1 MKKLLLVLC
10 FSISTFVSGQTS
22 SLVIGGVL
30 DLDLPEAGSTGKS
43 LELVAIS
50 DIADLSVYAI
60 GVANNGGGTDGL
72 EFDLPAVSLAEGE
85 SFWLLRDSAA
95 YHNYFGNVFGDN
107 NVNWV
112 IANPVSQNGDDAIE
126 LFLKSANDTTLVDLY
141 GDQNTD
147 GTGEYWEYTDAW
159 AYRNCD
165 SRTPSATF
173 DSTQWTIATPNCSD
187 DSEANATSTCP
198 YPINSCNVVSITFQV
213 DMSNEDVSAD
223 GVHIAGSFQGW
234 DPAATALSDADG
246 DGVYSVSVDLTPGDA
261 IEYKYINGNA
271 WGGDEF
277 SGGLPN
283 RSLTIPDEDTVLPAY
298 CFNSLILCS
307 EAYVTFQVDMN
318 FETVS
323 ANGVHVAGS
332 FQGWDPAA
340 TALSDADADGIYS
353 VTLALTSGDTVEYK
367 YINGN
372 AWGSDETAFG
382 GNRSLVV
389 PSEDTVLPAYCFNS
403 LEECAYEAEG
413 VWVTFRVDMSYEII
427 NEEDGV
433 HIAGSFQGWDPA
445 LTVMSDEDDD
455 MVYELMYDILEP
467 AGTTIEYK
475 FVNGNAWGDDEGIAA
490 NRSLV
495 VPSEDTVL
503 TVVCFGSFQPCPDP
517 PDSVT
522 VTFVVDM
529 SNEEVSANGV
539 HIAGSMQG
547 WDPAASEMTDADGD
561 GKYEIEF
568 QLATGTSVAYK
579 FVNGNAWGSEETVP
593 DDCVTDGNRT
603 LDVPNF
609 DRPYEVC
616 YGSCE
621 ACPAP
626 AVYADVVLTVVD
638 EGNGFED
645 VEFKGEFSAWDLVQA
660 YDDGTNGD
668 ETADDGVWTAV
679 IENVLGP
686 ETYEWGAIEND
697 GSEWGIWLLDIIGLP
712 NQEFTVGEDGTVSGS
727 TSMTIPDQGSLIT
740 KTVVF
745 SVDMTEWLDEDGATG
760 MPVFSVARGDTMQVR
775 GGFNGW
781 NCDDPTDCVLTRT
794 PGTNIF
800 SLAVAVEGY
809 IENENEYKFYIQ
821 HSMESVSVLEEDNGE
836 MYGDMG
842 WEDSPQFGGGNRVF
856 VLGEDDGTGLLELPL
871 AGYYDLPAG
880 AVVPEG
886 QQISAMFTVDMTGA
900 SDDGFN
906 AAEDSV
912 YLKLEDKWLK
922 YLQGIDDN
930 YKFPASNNGDGSYS
944 VTVDLTGPVP
954 WHMIYHWEFVDV
966 SEAVTLSEGGGF
978 GFGRFRA
985 RYMHAN
991 SDDNCSWGDWE
1002 FENDVWQKD
1011 PPLVVEEWDPDGICI
1026 ALSVVSDIVPMKFAL
1041 SDNYPNPFNPT
1052 TNISFSIPKQMDVR
1066 INIYNIMGQLVTN
1079 VTNEQLNAGTYSMQW
1094 NGTDQSGNMLPSG
1107 LYFYELEAG
1116 NEFRQIKKM
1125 TLVK

>member
-1 MKKLLLVLC
+1 MNRMLLFIYLT
-10 FSISTFVSGQTS
+10 ISTTIFAQTS

-30 DLDLPEAGSTGKS
+30 DLDVPEAGNSGKGI
-43 LELVAIS
+43 ELVAIA

-60 GVANNGGGTDGL
+60 GVANNGGGTDGV
-72 EFDLPAVSLAEGE
+72 EVNLPAVALAEGE
-85 SFWLLRDSAA
+85 SFWLLRDTTA
-95 YHNYFGNVFGDN
+95 YQNYFGDVFGEY
-107 NVNWV
+107 NVNYAIDTDV
-112 IANPVSQNGDDAIE
+112 GQNGDDAIE
-126 LFLKSANDTTLVDLY
+126 LFMISGGVETLVDVY

-147 GTGEYWEYTDAW
+147 GTGEAWDYVDAW
-159 AYRNCD
+159 AFRNCD

-173 DSTQWTIATPNCSD
+173 DATQWTIAAPNCSD
-187 DSEANATSTCP
+187 DSETSATSTCP
-198 YPINSCNVVSITFQV
+198 YPINSCNVASVTFQV
-213 DMSNEDVSAD
+213 DMANEDVSAD
-223 GVHIAGSFQGW
+223 GVHIAGSMQGW

-246 DGVYSVSVDLTPGDA
+246 DGIYSVTLALTSGDT

-277 SGGLPN
+277 QGG
-283 RSLTIPDEDTVLPAY
+283 S
-298 CFNSLILCS
+298 
-307 EAYVTFQVDMN
+307 
-318 FETVS
+318 
-323 ANGVHVAGS
+323 
-332 FQGWDPAA
+332 
-340 TALSDADADGIYS
+340 
-353 VTLALTSGDTVEYK
+353 
-367 YINGN
+367 
-372 AWGSDETAFG
+372 
-382 GNRSLVV
+382 NRSLVV
-389 PSEDTVLPAYCFNS
+389 PDDDTVLPAYCFNS
-403 LEECAYEAEG
+403 LEECVYDAEG

-433 HIAGSFQGWDPA
+433 HIAGSFQGWDPSTTELA
-445 LTVMSDEDDD
+445 DEDGD
-455 MVYELMYDILEP
+455 MVYELMYDVLEA

-475 FVNGNAWGDDEGIAA
+475 FVNGNAWGADEAN

-503 TVVCFGSFQPCPDP
+503 TVVCFDSSDPCPAP
-517 PDSVT
+517 PDSVV

-529 SNEEVSANGV
+529 NNEEVSANGV
-539 HIAGSMQG
+539 HIAGNMQG

-561 GKYEIEF
+561 GKYEIDF
-568 QLATGTSVAYK
+568 QLATGTSVEYK
-579 FVNGNAWGSEETVP
+579 FINGNDWDSAETVP
-593 DDCVTDGNRT
+593 EDCATGGNRK

-609 DRPYEVC
+609 DRSYEVC
-616 YGSCE
+616 FGSCE
-621 ACPAP
+621 VCPAP
-626 AVYADVVLTVVD
+626 DVYADVVLTVVD
-638 EGNGFED
+638 EGNGYED
-645 VEFKGEFSAWDLVQA
+645 VEFKGEFSGWALVQA

-679 IENVLGP
+679 IEDVLGP
-686 ETYEWGAIEND
+686 DSYEWGAIEND
-697 GSEWGIWLLDIIGLP
+697 GSEWGIWLLDIICLP
-712 NQEFTVGEDGTVSGS
+712 NQVFTVEEDGSVSGS

-809 IENENEYKFYIQ
+809 IDNENEYKFYIQ

-842 WEDSPQFGGGNRVF
+842 WEDSPQYGGGNRVF

-886 QQISAMFTVDMTGA
+886 QEISVMFTVDMTGA

-944 VTVDLTGPVP
+944 VSVDLTGPVP
-954 WHMIYHWEFVDV
+954 WHMIYHWEFVDI

-985 RYMHAN
+985 RYMHSNA
-991 SDDNCSWGDWE
+991 DYDCSWGDYGFPDDE
-1002 FENDVWQKD
+1002 WQKYCSHCHKED
-1011 PPLVVEEWDPDGICI
+1011 QKYLTIKEI
-1026 ALSVVSDIVPMKFAL
+1026 
-1041 SDNYPNPFNPT
+1041 FNWQKV
-1052 TNISFSIPKQMDVR
+1052 F
-1066 INIYNIMGQLVTN
+1066 L
-1079 VTNEQLNAGTYSMQW
+1079 
-1094 NGTDQSGNMLPSG
+1094 
-1107 LYFYELEAG
+1107 
-1116 NEFRQIKKM
+1116 
-1125 TLVK
+1125 

>member
-1 MKKLLLVLC
+1 MVLVFC
-10 FSISTFVSGQTS
+10 ISIFTFAFGQTS

-30 DLDLPEAGSTGKS
+30 DLDVPEAGNSGKAI
-43 LELVAIS
+43 ELVAIA
-50 DIADLSVYAI
+50 DIADLSVYAV
-60 GVANNGGGTDGL
+60 GVANNGGGTDGV
-72 EFDLPAVSLAEGE
+72 EANLPAVELLEGK
-85 SFWLLRDSAA
+85 SFWLLRDTTA
-95 YHNYFGNVFGDN
+95 YQNYFGDVFGEY
-107 NVNWV
+107 NVNYAIDSDV
-112 IANPVSQNGDDAIE
+112 GQNGDDAIE
-126 LFLKSANDTTLVDLY
+126 LFMISGGVETLVDLY
-141 GDQNTD
+141 GDQNNS
-147 GTGEYWEYTDAW
+147 GTGEAWDYVDAW
-159 AYRNCD
+159 AFRNCD

-173 DSTQWTIATPNCSD
+173 DATQWTIAAPNCSD
-187 DSEANATSTCP
+187 DSETNATSTCP
-198 YPINSCNVVSITFQV
+198 YPINSCDAVSITFQV
-213 DMSNEDVSAD
+213 DMANEDVSAD
-223 GVHIAGSFQGW
+223 GVHIAGSMQGW
-234 DPAATALSDADG
+234 DPAATALSDADA
-246 DGVYSVSVDLTPGDA
+246 DGVYSVILDLTPGDT

-277 SGGLPN
+277 QGGSN
-283 RSLTIPDEDTVLPAY
+283 RSLVVPDVDTVLPAY
-298 CFNSLILCS
+298 CFNSLHLCS
-307 EAYVTFQVDMN
+307 EASITFQVDMN
-318 FETVS
+318 LETVS
-323 ANGVHVAGS
+323 ANGVHIAGS
-332 FQGWDPAA
+332 MQGWDPAA

-353 VTLALTSGDTVEYK
+353 VTLVLTAGETVEYK

-372 AWGSDETAFG
+372 AWGGDEFQG
-382 GNRSLVV
+382 GSNRSLVV
-389 PSEDTVLPAYCFNS
+389 PDVDTVLPAYCFNS
-403 LEECAYEAEG
+403 LEECVYEAEG
-413 VWVTFRVDMSYEII
+413 VWVTFRVDMSYEMI

-433 HIAGSFQGWDPA
+433 HVAGSFQGWDPSITELA
-445 LTVMSDEDDD
+445 DEDGD
-455 MVYELMYDILEP
+455 MVYELMYDVLEA
-467 AGTTIEYK
+467 AGTTMEYK
-475 FVNGNAWGDDEGIAA
+475 FVNGNAWGADEAN

-503 TVVCFGSFQPCPDP
+503 TVVCFDSADPCPAP
-517 PDSVT
+517 PDSVV
-522 VTFVVDM
+522 VTFVVNMQD
-529 SNEEVSANGV
+529 EEVSANGV
-539 HIAGSMQG
+539 HIAGNMQG

-561 GKYEIEF
+561 GKYEIDF

-579 FVNGNAWGSEETVP
+579 FINGNDWDSAETVP

-609 DRPYEVC
+609 DRTYEVC
-616 YGSCE
+616 FGSCE
-621 ACPAP
+621 VCPAP
-626 AVYADVVLTVVD
+626 DVYAQVVLTVVD

-645 VEFKGEFSAWDLVQA
+645 VEFKGVFSGWALVQG

-668 ETADDGVWTAV
+668 ETSGDGVWTAV
-679 IENVLGP
+679 IDSVLGP
-686 ETYEWGAIEND
+686 VSYEWGAIEND

-712 NQEFTVGEDGTVSGS
+712 NQVFTVEEDGSVSGS

-809 IENENEYKFYIQ
+809 IDNDNEYKFYIQ
-821 HSMESVSVLEEDNGE
+821 HSMESISLLEEDNGD

-886 QQISAMFTVDMTGA
+886 QEISANFRVDMSGA
-900 SDDGFN
+900 SEDGFN

-930 YKFPASNNGDGSYS
+930 HKFAATSNGDGSFS
-944 VTVDLTGPVP
+944 VGVDLVGPVP
-954 WHMIYHWEFVDV
+954 WHMIYHWEFLDV
-966 SEAVTLSEGGGF
+966 SESVTLSEGGGF

-985 RYMHAN
+985 RYMHSNA
-991 SDDNCSWGDWE
+991 DYDCSWGDYGFPDDE
-1002 FENDVWQKD
+1002 WQKD
-1011 PPLVVEEWDPDGICI
+1011 PPLPVEEWDPDGICI
-1026 ALSVVSDIVPMKFAL
+1026 SLSVVSDIVPMKFAL

-1052 TNISFSIPKQMDVR
+1052 TNISFSIPMQTDVR
-1066 INIYNIMGQLVTN
+1066 INIYNIMGQLVAN

>member
-1 MKKLLLVLC
+1 MLLVICL
-10 FSISTFVSGQTS
+10 SISTFAFGQTS

-30 DLDLPEAGSTGKS
+30 DLTVPEAGSAGKA
-43 LELVAIS
+43 LELVAIA
-50 DIADLSVYAI
+50 DIADLSVYAV
-60 GVANNGGGTDGL
+60 GVANNGGGTDGI
-72 EFDLPAVSLAEGE
+72 EANLPAVALAEGE
-85 SFWLLRDSAA
+85 SFWFLRDTVA
-95 YHNYFGNVFGDN
+95 YQNYFGDVFGEY
-107 NVNWV
+107 NVNYA
-112 IANPVSQNGDDAIE
+112 IDGDVSQNGDDAIE
-126 LFLKSANDTTLVDLY
+126 LFLISANDTTLVDVY
-141 GDQNTD
+141 GDQSVD
-147 GTGEYWEYTDAW
+147 GSGEAWEYMDAW

-165 SRTPSATF
+165 ARAPSDTF
-173 DSTQWTIATPNCSD
+173 NIAQWTISSPNCSD
-187 DSEANATSTCP
+187 GSTTNATSTCP
-198 YPINSCNVVSITFQV
+198 YPINSCDAVSITFQV
-213 DMSNEDVSAD
+213 DMANEDVSAD
-223 GVHIAGSFQGW
+223 GVHIAGSMQGW
-234 DPAATALSDADG
+234 SPSATPLSDADG
-246 DGVYSVSVDLTPGDA
+246 DGVYSVILDLTPGDT

-277 SGGLPN
+277 QGGSN
-283 RSLTIPDEDTVLPAY
+283 RSLVVPDVDTVLPAY
-298 CFNSLILCS
+298 CFNSLHLCS
-307 EAYVTFQVDMN
+307 EASITFQVDMN

-323 ANGVHVAGS
+323 ANGVHIAGS
-332 FQGWDPAA
+332 MQGWDPAA

-353 VTLALTSGDTVEYK
+353 VTLVLTAGDTVEYK

-372 AWGSDETAFG
+372 AWGDDETAFG

-389 PSEDTVLPAYCFNS
+389 PGVDTVLPAYCFNS
-403 LEECAYEAEG
+403 LEECSYEAEG

-433 HIAGSFQGWDPA
+433 HVAGSFQGWDPSITELA
-445 LTVMSDEDDD
+445 DEDGD
-455 MVYELMYDILEP
+455 MVYELMYDVLEA
-467 AGTTIEYK
+467 AGTTMEYK
-475 FVNGNAWGDDEGIAA
+475 FVNGNAWGADEAN

-495 VPSEDTVL
+495 IPSEDTVL
-503 TVVCFGSFQPCPDP
+503 TVVCFNSADPCPAP
-517 PDSVT
+517 PDSVV
-522 VTFVVDM
+522 VTFVVNMQD
-529 SNEEVSANGV
+529 EEVSANGV
-539 HIAGSMQG
+539 HIAGNMQG

-561 GKYEIEF
+561 GKYEIDF
-568 QLATGTSVAYK
+568 QLATGTSVEYK
-579 FVNGNAWGSEETVP
+579 FINGNDWDSAETVP
-593 DDCVTDGNRT
+593 EDCATGGNRK

-609 DRPYEVC
+609 DRSYEVC
-616 YGSCE
+616 FGSCE
-621 ACPAP
+621 VCPAP

-645 VEFKGEFSAWDLVQA
+645 VEFKGTFSGWALVQA

-668 ETADDGVWTAV
+668 ETSGDGVWTAV
-679 IENVLGP
+679 IDSVLGP
-686 ETYEWGAIEND
+686 ASHEWGAIEND
-697 GSEWGIWLLDIIGLP
+697 GSEWGIWLLDIIGLQ
-712 NQEFTVGEDGTVSGS
+712 NQVFSVEDDGTVSGS
-727 TSMTIPDQGSLIT
+727 TSMTIPDQGSIIT

-760 MPVFSVARGDTMQVR
+760 LPVFSVARGDTMQVR

-886 QQISAMFTVDMTGA
+886 QEISVNFRVNMAGA
-900 SDDGFN
+900 TEDGFN

-912 YLKLEDKWLK
+912 FLKLEDKWLK

-930 YKFPASNNGDGSYS
+930 HKFAATNNGDGSYS
-944 VTVDLTGPVP
+944 VGVDLVGPVP

-966 SEAVTLSEGGGF
+966 SESVTLSEGGGF
-978 GFGRFRA
+978 GYGRFRA

-991 SDDNCSWGDWE
+991 ADDECSWGDYG
-1002 FENDVWQKD
+1002 FPDDTWQKD
-1011 PPLVVEEWDPDGICI
+1011 PPLLVEEWDPDGICTS
-1026 ALSVVSDIVPMKFAL
+1026 LSLVSDMVPMKFTL

-1079 VTNEQLNAGTYSMQW
+1079 VTNEQLNAGVYSMQW
-1094 NGTDQSGNMLPSG
+1094 NGTDQNGNMLPSG